1 MKYFYEIQR
10 PEPLRELSWCNVCFD
25 NLLLETFYLG
35 LSNSRSCLH
44 SQSYNQPSD
53 EAVDHVT
60 LPTRF
65 KVCTKKKENDH
76 PKSSKTTLMP

>member
-1 MKYFYEIQR
+1 MKYFYEIQT

-44 SQSYNQPSD
+44 SQSLQPAQWLKIQGMYQKERKWS
-53 EAVDHVT
+53 
-60 LPTRF
+60 P
-65 KVCTKKKENDH
+65 KKF
-76 PKSSKTTLMP
+76 

>member
-1 MKYFYEIQR
+1 MKYFYEIQT

-44 SQSYNQPSD
+44 SQSLQPAQWRSGWSRD
-53 EAVDHVT
+53 
-60 LPTRF
+60 PTYKIQGMYQKEREWSP
-65 KVCTKKKENDH
+65 KKF
-76 PKSSKTTLMP
+76 